1 MASVIWR
8 PPVYQGPRGSIAP
21 TAFAAPLKSAGIVQA
36 KSIHQLHLKSEQ
48 KTRLR
53 AEAISLRKEIW
64 LKSGGSAAQAI
75 AGKGV
80 PLIQSFGLSGAI
92 GGYHAI
98 RAELDPLPLLAA
110 LHANGFC
117 MALPCVSEGDD
128 ALTFREWMPGSDL
141 KRGKFGVAEPAA
153 TQPATQP
160 STLFVPLVAFDRKGN
175 RLGYGAG
182 YYDASLRDMRAR
194 QRVLAIG
201 VAFDE
206 QECPYIPYEPQDEPL
221 DMILTPTRVIA
232 CRN

>member
-1 MASVIWR
+1 
-8 PPVYQGPRGSIAP
+8 
-21 TAFAAPLKSAGIVQA
+21 LKSAGIVRA

-53 AEAISLRKEIW
+53 AEALSLRKKIW

-117 MALPCVSEGDD
+117 IALPCVSEGDD

-160 STLFVPLVAFDRKGN
+160 SILFVPLVAFDRKGN

-194 QRVLAIG
+194 QPVLAIG

-206 QECPYIPYEPQDEPL
+206 QEFPDIPREPQDEPL
-221 DMILTPTRVIA
+221 DMILTPKRVLA

>member
-1 MASVIWR
+1 MR
-8 PPVYQGPRGSIAP
+8 
-21 TAFAAPLKSAGIVQA
+21 A
-36 KSIHQLHLKSEQ
+36 KSIHQLHLKSEE
-48 KTRLR
+48 KARLR

-80 PLIQSFGLSGAI
+80 PLIQSFGLAGAI

-117 MALPCVSEGDD
+117 IALPCVSEGD
-128 ALTFREWMPGSDL
+128 ALTFREWMPGSAL

-153 TQPATQP
+153 TQPAMRP
-160 STLFVPLVAFDRKGN
+160 SILFVPLVAFDRKGN

-206 QECPYIPYEPQDEPL
+206 QEFADIPREPQDEPL
-221 DMILTPTRVIA
+221 DMILTPARVIA